1 MIAYIKGEI
10 AHKHPTYVIVETY
23 GIGYQV
29 NISLNTYSQIEK
41 LERVKILTYLH
52 IKEDSHTLYGFAEDA
67 ERSLFILLL
76 SVSGIGPNTAR
87 VVLSSMQPEE
97 VRTAIVGEN
106 VAAFNRVKGIGP
118 KTAKRIILDLK
129 DKVMKDSGE
138 TALSV
143 PAQDNTLREE
153 ALSAL
158 VALGFARVKVQKTLN
173 KILREKTDITA
184 VEELIKI
191 ALKQLS

>member
-10 AHKHPTYVIVETY
+10 AHKHATYIIVEAY
-23 GIGYQV
+23 GVGYQV

-52 IKEDSHTLYGFAEDA
+52 IKEDSHTLFGFAEDA

-87 VVLSSMQPEE
+87 VLLSSMQPEE
-97 VRTAIVGEN
+97 VRSAILGEN

-143 PAQDNTLREE
+143 PAKDNTLREE

-173 KILREKTDITA
+173 KILRENTNINN